1 MSLYDFFAVRLPEE
15 RLLKDE
21 PMSRHTT
28 FHVGGPAEV
37 MFLPSGEEELAQ
49 ALLMAK
55 EAACPVFFMGRGSNL
70 LVRDGGIKGL
80 VILMGE
86 SFSGIRIEAN
96 DVYAKAGDG
105 LIRLAGAAYEA
116 GLSGLEFASGIP
128 GSVGGGMAM
137 NAGAYGGQL
146 SDVTVSARL
155 MDVNTGEVREL
166 PIEELKMGYR
176 ESRALSNGEIVTGA
190 HFRLKPGDKAE
201 IKALMDELNSRRREK
216 QPLSFPS
223 AGSTFKRPTGYFAGA
238 LIEQAGLKGASVGG
252 AEVSTLHAGFIIN
265 RGGAT
270 AADILALMKHVTER
284 VLETSGVTLE
294 PEVRIIGSD
303 A

>member
-1 MSLYDFFAVRLPEE
+1 
-15 RLLKDE
+15 
-21 PMSRHTT
+21 MSRHTT

-201 IKALMDELNSRRREK
+201 IKALMDELNRRRREK

-238 LIEQAGLKGASVGG
+238 LIEQAGLKGASVGS

-270 AADILALMKHVTER
+270 ASDILALMKYVTER